1 MDYSIHSIV
10 QRYKQQLVSEICYR
24 DSLEAE
30 LSEQVDKVEKLKKFI
45 ELIEK
50 GDSICQQ

>member
-1 MDYSIHSIV
+1 MDYSIQSIV
-10 QRYKQQLVSEICYR
+10 RRYKQQLVTEIGHKE
-24 DSLEAE
+24 SLQAE
-30 LSEQVDKVEKLKKFI
+30 LSEQIVRVERLKKFI